1 MIEDNSRISDRI
13 NTEHTNTENSM
24 PLVDG
29 EGSAETAV
37 PDHAPSGDASPDH
50 ASSRDA
56 SSDHTSTEGSAPD
69 HTSSDGSSLDNTSS
83 EESSSDEKDDSDN
96 SEEEFDLRKEV
107 ISWLKSLAFVI
118 AAVLFINNFIIVN
131 AQVPSSSMENTI
143 MPGNRL
149 IGTRFT
155 YWFSEPERGDIVIF
169 HYPLDEKIIYIK
181 RVIGLPG
188 ETVRIEDGKIYIN
201 DSETPLDEPYLKEE
215 WLVENTGFS
224 YTIPEDCWLVLGDN
238 RNNSADSRY
247 WPKKALETGL
257 VSSIEEGEEKYSFV
271 HSSQIMARAAFRYW
285 GGFKVLTE

>member
-37 PDHAPSGDASPDH
+37 PDYTPSENTSPDHASSEDASPDH
-50 ASSRDA
+50 ASLEDS
-56 SSDHTSTEGSAPD
+56 SSDHTS
-69 HTSSDGSSLDNTSS
+69 S
-83 EESSSDEKDDSDN
+83 EEPSSGEKDDNDS
-96 SEEEFDLRKEV
+96 SEEEFDLRKEA
-107 ISWLKSLAFVI
+107 ISWLLSLAFVI
-118 AAVLFINNFIIVN
+118 VAVLIINNFIIVN

-149 IGTRFT
+149 IGTRFS

-224 YTIPEDCWLVLGDN
+224 YTIPEDCWLMLGDN

-247 WPKKALETGL
+247 WPQKALEEGL
-257 VSSIEEGEEKYSFV
+257 VSSIEEGREKYSFV
-271 HSSQIMARAAFRYW
+271 HSDQIMARAVFRYW
-285 GGFKVLTE
+285 GGFKVLTD

>member
-1 MIEDNSRISDRI
+1 MKKFLLLHELEVSQMIEDNSRISDRI
-13 NTEHTNTENSM
+13 DTEPADTETSIPLDGGNS
-24 PLVDG
+24 V
-29 EGSAETAV
+29 ETAF
-37 PDHAPSGDASPDH
+37 PDNSSSGNSSPDH
-50 ASSRDA
+50 TDS
-56 SSDHTSTEGSAPD
+56 EGS
-69 HTSSDGSSLDNTSS
+69 SS
-83 EESSSDEKDDSDN
+83 EEKDSPND
-96 SEEEFDLRKEV
+96 SEEDFDLRKEV
-107 ISWLKSLAFVI
+107 ISWLLSLAFVI
-118 AAVLFINNFIIVN
+118 VAVLIINNFIIVN

-149 IGTRFT
+149 IGTRFS

-224 YTIPEDCWLVLGDN
+224 YTIPEDCWLMLGDN

-247 WPKKALETGL
+247 WPQKALEEGL
-257 VSSIEEGEEKYSFV
+257 VSSIEEGREKYSFV
-271 HSSQIMARAAFRYW
+271 HSDQIMARAVFRYW
-285 GGFKVLTE
+285 GGFKVLTD

>member
-1 MIEDNSRISDRI
+1 MIEDNSRVSDRI
-13 NTEHTNTENSM
+13 DTEPADMETSI
-24 PLVDG
+24 PLDG
-29 EGSAETAV
+29 
-37 PDHAPSGDASPDH
+37 GDSVGTASPDN
-50 ASSRDA
+50 ASSGN
-56 SSDHTSTEGSAPD
+56 SSPDLPDPEGS
-69 HTSSDGSSLDNTSS
+69 SS
-83 EESSSDEKDDSDN
+83 EEKDSPND
-96 SEEEFDLRKEV
+96 SEEDFDLRKEV
-107 ISWLKSLAFVI
+107 ISWLLSLAFVI
-118 AAVLFINNFIIVN
+118 VAVLFINNFIIVN

-149 IGTRFT
+149 IGTRFS

-224 YTIPEDCWLVLGDN
+224 YTIPEDCWLMLGDN

-247 WPKKALETGL
+247 WPQKALEEGL
-257 VSSIEEGEEKYSFV
+257 VSSIEEGREKYSFV
-271 HSSQIMARAAFRYW
+271 HSDQIMARAVFRYW
-285 GGFKVLTE
+285 GGFKVLTD

>member
-1 MIEDNSRISDRI
+1 MKKFLLLNELEVSQMIEDNSRVSDRI
-13 NTEHTNTENSM
+13 DTEPADTETSI
-24 PLVDG
+24 PLDG
-29 EGSAETAV
+29 GDSVETAF
-37 PDHAPSGDASPDH
+37 PDNASSGNSSPDNASSGNSSPDH
-50 ASSRDA
+50 TDP
-56 SSDHTSTEGSAPD
+56 EGS
-69 HTSSDGSSLDNTSS
+69 SS
-83 EESSSDEKDDSDN
+83 EEKDSPND
-96 SEEEFDLRKEV
+96 SEEDFDLRKEV
-107 ISWLKSLAFVI
+107 ISWLLSLAFVI
-118 AAVLFINNFIIVN
+118 VAVLFINNFIIVN

-149 IGTRFT
+149 IGTRFS

-224 YTIPEDCWLVLGDN
+224 YTIPEDCWLMLGDN

-247 WPKKALETGL
+247 WPQKALEEGL
-257 VSSIEEGEEKYSFV
+257 VSSIEEGREKYSFV
-271 HSSQIMARAAFRYW
+271 HSDQIMARAVFRYW
-285 GGFKVLTE
+285 GGFKVLTD

>member
-1 MIEDNSRISDRI
+1 MKKFLLLNELEVSQMIEDNSRVSDRI
-13 NTEHTNTENSM
+13 NTEPANMENST
-24 PLVDG
+24 PPDG
-29 EGSAETAV
+29 ADSQ
-37 PDHAPSGDASPDH
+37 
-50 ASSRDA
+50 
-56 SSDHTSTEGSAPD
+56 
-69 HTSSDGSSLDNTSS
+69 NSS
-83 EESSSDEKDDSDN
+83 EED
-96 SEEEFDLRKEV
+96 FDMRKEV
-107 ISWLKSLAFVI
+107 ISWLLSLAFVI
-118 AAVLFINNFIIVN
+118 VAVLIINNFIIVN

-149 IGTRFT
+149 IGTRFS

-224 YTIPEDCWLVLGDN
+224 YTIPEDCWLMLGDN

-247 WPKKALETGL
+247 WPQKALEEGL
-257 VSSIEEGEEKYSFV
+257 VSSIEEGREKYSFV
-271 HSSQIMARAAFRYW
+271 HSDQIMARAVFRYW
-285 GGFKVLTE
+285 GGFKVLTD

>member
-37 PDHAPSGDASPDH
+37 PDYTPSENTSPDHASSEDASPDH
-50 ASSRDA
+50 ASLEDS
-56 SSDHTSTEGSAPD
+56 SSDHTS
-69 HTSSDGSSLDNTSS
+69 S
-83 EESSSDEKDDSDN
+83 EEPSSGEKDDNDS
-96 SEEEFDLRKEV
+96 SEEEFDLRKEA

-118 AAVLFINNFIIVN
+118 VAVLFINNFIIVN

-149 IGTRFT
+149 IGTRFS

-224 YTIPEDCWLVLGDN
+224 YTIPEDCWLMLGDN

-247 WPKKALETGL
+247 WPQKALETGL
-257 VSSIEEGEEKYSFV
+257 VSSIEEGREKYSFV
-271 HSSQIMARAAFRYW
+271 HSDQIMARAVFLYW
-285 GGFKVLTE
+285 GGFKVLTD

>member
-13 NTEHTNTENSM
+13 NTEPANTENST
-24 PLVDG
+24 PPDG
-29 EGSAETAV
+29 EGSAETA
-37 PDHAPSGDASPDH
+37 APDH
-50 ASSRDA
+50 ASSGDA

-69 HTSSDGSSLDNTSS
+69 NTSSDGSSLDNTSS

-107 ISWLKSLAFVI
+107 ISWLMSLAFVI
-118 AAVLFINNFIIVN
+118 TAVLFINNFIIVN

-149 IGTRFT
+149 IGTRFS

-201 DSETPLDEPYLKEE
+201 GSETPLDEPYLKEE

-224 YTIPEDCWLVLGDN
+224 YTIPEDCWLMLGDN

-247 WPKKALETGL
+247 WPKKALEMGL

>member
-1 MIEDNSRISDRI
+1 MIEDNSRVSDRI
-13 NTEHTNTENSM
+13 DTEPADTETSI
-24 PLVDG
+24 PLDG
-29 EGSAETAV
+29 
-37 PDHAPSGDASPDH
+37 GDSVGTASPDN
-50 ASSRDA
+50 ASSGN
-56 SSDHTSTEGSAPD
+56 SSPDLPDPEGS
-69 HTSSDGSSLDNTSS
+69 SS
-83 EESSSDEKDDSDN
+83 EEKDSSND
-96 SEEEFDLRKEV
+96 SEEDFDLRKEV
-107 ISWLKSLAFVI
+107 ISWLLSLAFVI
-118 AAVLFINNFIIVN
+118 VAVLIINNFIIVN

-149 IGTRFT
+149 IGTRFS

-224 YTIPEDCWLVLGDN
+224 YTIPEDCWLMLGDN

-247 WPKKALETGL
+247 WPQKALEEGL
-257 VSSIEEGEEKYSFV
+257 VSSIEEGREKYSFV
-271 HSSQIMARAAFRYW
+271 HSDQIMARAVFRYW
-285 GGFKVLTE
+285 GGFKVLTD

>member
-13 NTEHTNTENSM
+13 DTEPADMKNST
-24 PLVDG
+24 PPDG
-29 EGSAETAV
+29 ADSAETAS
-37 PDHAPSGDASPDH
+37 PDNSSSGNSSPDNASSGNSSPDH
-50 ASSRDA
+50 TDS
-56 SSDHTSTEGSAPD
+56 EGS
-69 HTSSDGSSLDNTSS
+69 SS
-83 EESSSDEKDDSDN
+83 EEKDSPND
-96 SEEEFDLRKEV
+96 SEEDFDLRKEV
-107 ISWLKSLAFVI
+107 ISWLLSLAFVI
-118 AAVLFINNFIIVN
+118 VAVLFINNFIIVN

-149 IGTRFT
+149 IGTRFS

-224 YTIPEDCWLVLGDN
+224 YTIPEDCWLMLGDN

-247 WPKKALETGL
+247 WPQKALEEGL
-257 VSSIEEGEEKYSFV
+257 VSSIEEGREKYSFV
-271 HSSQIMARAAFRYW
+271 HSDQIMARAVFRYW
-285 GGFKVLTE
+285 GGFKVLTD

>member
-1 MIEDNSRISDRI
+1 MKKFLLLNELEVSQMIEDNSRISDRI
-13 NTEHTNTENSM
+13 KTEPADTETSIPLDGGNS
-24 PLVDG
+24 V
-29 EGSAETAV
+29 ETAF
-37 PDHAPSGDASPDH
+37 PDNSSSGNSSPDNASSGNSSPDH
-50 ASSRDA
+50 TDS
-56 SSDHTSTEGSAPD
+56 EGS
-69 HTSSDGSSLDNTSS
+69 SS
-83 EESSSDEKDDSDN
+83 EEKDSPND
-96 SEEEFDLRKEV
+96 SEEDFDLRKEV
-107 ISWLKSLAFVI
+107 ISWLLSLAFVI
-118 AAVLFINNFIIVN
+118 VAVLIINNFIIVN

-149 IGTRFT
+149 IGTRFS

-224 YTIPEDCWLVLGDN
+224 YTIPEDCWLMLGDN

-247 WPKKALETGL
+247 WPQKALEEGL
-257 VSSIEEGEEKYSFV
+257 VSSIEEGREKYSFV
-271 HSSQIMARAAFRYW
+271 HSDQIMARAVFRYW
-285 GGFKVLTE
+285 GGFKVLTD

>member
-13 NTEHTNTENSM
+13 NTEPAVTETSIPLDGGNS
-24 PLVDG
+24 V
-29 EGSAETAV
+29 ETAF
-37 PDHAPSGDASPDH
+37 PDNSSSGNSSPDH
-50 ASSRDA
+50 TDS
-56 SSDHTSTEGSAPD
+56 EGS
-69 HTSSDGSSLDNTSS
+69 SS
-83 EESSSDEKDDSDN
+83 EEKDSPND
-96 SEEEFDLRKEV
+96 SEEDFDLRKEV
-107 ISWLKSLAFVI
+107 ISWLLSLAFVI
-118 AAVLFINNFIIVN
+118 VAVLFINNFIIVN

-149 IGTRFT
+149 IGTRFS

-224 YTIPEDCWLVLGDN
+224 YTIPEDCWLMLGDN

-247 WPKKALETGL
+247 WPQL
-257 VSSIEEGEEKYSFV
+257 VSSIEEGREKYSFV
-271 HSSQIMARAAFRYW
+271 HSDQIMARAVFRYW
-285 GGFKVLTE
+285 GGFKVLTD

>member
-13 NTEHTNTENSM
+13 NTEPANTENST
-24 PLVDG
+24 PPDG
-29 EGSAETAV
+29 EGSAETA
-37 PDHAPSGDASPDH
+37 APDH
-50 ASSRDA
+50 ASSGDASSGDA

-69 HTSSDGSSLDNTSS
+69 NTSSDGSSLDNTSS

-107 ISWLKSLAFVI
+107 ISWLMSLAFVI

-149 IGTRFT
+149 IGTRFS

-201 DSETPLDEPYLKEE
+201 
-215 WLVENTGFS
+215 G
-224 YTIPEDCWLVLGDN
+224 
-238 RNNSADSRY
+238 SADSRY
-247 WPKKALETGL
+247 WPQKALETGL
-257 VSSIEEGEEKYSFV
+257 VSSIEEGREKYSFV
-271 HSSQIMARAAFRYW
+271 HSDQIMARAVFRYW
-285 GGFKVLTE
+285 GGFKVLTD

>member
-13 NTEHTNTENSM
+13 NTEHTNTENST

-29 EGSAETAV
+29 EGSAETASPDYTPSENTS
-37 PDHAPSGDASPDH
+37 PDHASSEDASSEDSSSEDASPDH
-50 ASSRDA
+50 ASSEDS
-56 SSDHTSTEGSAPD
+56 SSDH
-69 HTSSDGSSLDNTSS
+69 TSS
-83 EESSSDEKDDSDN
+83 EESSSGEKDDNDS
-96 SEEEFDLRKEV
+96 SEEEFDLRKEA

-118 AAVLFINNFIIVN
+118 VAVLFINNFIIVN

-149 IGTRFT
+149 IGTRFS

-271 HSSQIMARAAFRYW
+271 HSGQIMARAVFRYW
-285 GGFKVLTE
+285 GGFKVLTD

>member
-1 MIEDNSRISDRI
+1 MKKFLLLNELEVSQMIEDNSRISDRI
-13 NTEHTNTENSM
+13 DTEPADTETSI
-24 PLVDG
+24 PLDG
-29 EGSAETAV
+29 
-37 PDHAPSGDASPDH
+37 GDSVGTASPDN
-50 ASSRDA
+50 ASSGN
-56 SSDHTSTEGSAPD
+56 SSPDLPDPEGS
-69 HTSSDGSSLDNTSS
+69 SS
-83 EESSSDEKDDSDN
+83 EEKDSPND
-96 SEEEFDLRKEV
+96 SEEDFDLRKEV
-107 ISWLKSLAFVI
+107 ISWLLSLAFVI
-118 AAVLFINNFIIVN
+118 VAVLIINNFIIVN

-149 IGTRFT
+149 IGTRFS

-224 YTIPEDCWLVLGDN
+224 YTIPEDCWLMLGDN

-247 WPKKALETGL
+247 WPQKALEEGL
-257 VSSIEEGEEKYSFV
+257 VSSIEEGREKYSFV
-271 HSSQIMARAAFRYW
+271 HSDQIMARAVFRYW
-285 GGFKVLTE
+285 GGFKVLTD

>member
-13 NTEHTNTENSM
+13 DTEPADTETSIPLDGGNSVETAFPDNASSGNSSPDNASSGNSSPNHTD
-24 PLVDG
+24 P
-29 EGSAETAV
+29 EGS
-37 PDHAPSGDASPDH
+37 
-50 ASSRDA
+50 
-56 SSDHTSTEGSAPD
+56 
-69 HTSSDGSSLDNTSS
+69 SS
-83 EESSSDEKDDSDN
+83 EEKDSPND
-96 SEEEFDLRKEV
+96 SEEDFDLRKEV
-107 ISWLKSLAFVI
+107 ISWLLSLAFVI
-118 AAVLFINNFIIVN
+118 VAVLIINNFIIVN

-149 IGTRFT
+149 IGTRFS

-224 YTIPEDCWLVLGDN
+224 YAIPEDCWLVLGDN

-271 HSSQIMARAAFRYW
+271 HSGQIMARAVFRYW
-285 GGFKVLTE
+285 GGFKVLTD